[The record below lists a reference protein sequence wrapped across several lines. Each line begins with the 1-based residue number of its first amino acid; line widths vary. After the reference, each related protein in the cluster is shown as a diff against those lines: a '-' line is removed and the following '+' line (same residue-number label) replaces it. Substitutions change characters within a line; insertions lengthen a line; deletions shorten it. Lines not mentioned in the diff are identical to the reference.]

1 MKEEVTLGFYTLGTG
16 QPTVEAKPEMQGQ
29 LGPHTAAELYPR
41 SFNSS
46 VELNPASNDP
56 G

>member
-16 QPTVEAKPEMQGQ
+16 QPTVEAKPEMQPQ
-29 LGPHTAAELYPR
+29 LGPHTSAELSPR
-41 SFNSS
+41 GFSSS
-46 VELNPASNDP
+46 VELNPASNEP